1 MCISNQITINDL
13 YDIGIISLEKFKK
26 RGNLMEI
33 INKKLLEY
41 NMDPDLTHY
50 LAVIIMVLFIGILC
64 IIANFI
70 TKKVILRVITKVVN
84 STKYTWDN
92 MLMERKVF
100 RKLSHIVPAII
111 IFYFAQT
118 FPDYQHLIKQ
128 GAITYLIVVGL
139 MVINSFLNACNDI
152 YLTFEISKIKPIKG
166 YIQVAK
172 IIFFILGGIV
182 IISNLMGESPF
193 ILLSGIGALSAVL
206 LLVFKDSLLGLVAGI
221 QLAANDM
228 VRVGDWIEMPKYEAD
243 GHIIDI
249 SLNTVKV
256 QNFDKTI
263 TMIPSYALI
272 SDSFKNWRGMQNAGG
287 RRIKRSLFIDTNSIT
302 FCTDEM
308 LEKFKTIDYLSTYI
322 TNKESEIA
330 EYNTKFD
337 NNRQNRVNGRALTN
351 IGVFRVY
358 VTHYIQNHPGIS
370 QQMTLLVRQLAPTEN
385 GLPLEIYAFT
395 NDIRWNVYESIQSD
409 IFDHLFAVA
418 TEFGLH
424 IFQNPSGNDFKHM
437 VEDSRDNVRIRE
449 TNY

>member
-1 MCISNQITINDL
+1 MMELIRKEL
-13 YDIGIISLEKFKK
+13 LKYD
-26 RGNLMEI
+26 
-33 INKKLLEY
+33 
-41 NMDPDLTHY
+41 MDPVLTHY
-50 LAVIIMVLFIGILC
+50 LAVIIMVLFIGIVC

-70 TKKVILRVITKVVN
+70 TKKVILRVITKIVN

-111 IFYFAQT
+111 IYYFAPT
-118 FPDYQHLIKQ
+118 FPEYQHLIEK
-128 GAITYLIVVGL
+128 GAIAYLIIVGL
-139 MVINSFLNACNDI
+139 MIINSFLNACNDI

-166 YIQVAK
+166 YLQVAK
-172 IIFFILGGIV
+172 IIFFIVGGIV
-182 IISNLMGESPF
+182 IIANLMGESPF

-243 GHIIDI
+243 GDIIDI

-272 SDSFKNWRGMQNAGG
+272 SDSFKNWRGMQASGG

-302 FCTDEM
+302 FCTEEM
-308 LEKFKTIDYLSTYI
+308 IEKFKTIDYLSTYI
-322 TNKESEIA
+322 ANKESEIA
-330 EYNTKFD
+330 EYNTKYEI
-337 NNRQNRVNGRALTN
+337 NRENRVNGRALTN

-358 VTHYIQNHPGIS
+358 ITHYLQNHPGIS

-395 NDIRWNVYESIQSD
+395 NDIRWDVYETIQSD

-424 IFQNPSGNDFKHM
+424 LFQNPSGNDFKQM
-437 VEDSRDNVRIRE
+437 MEETSGKVRLRE
-449 TNY
+449 TD